1 MHTNLSSTFQ
11 LVYKFVHPWPPRWCT
26 NLYILDLLG
35 GVQICTPLTS
45 QMVYKFVHHWPPR
58 WCTNLY
64 ILDRTSQ
71 MVYKFVHPRPPTS
84 QIANYLNICDTG
96 LHRTTKKQ
104 ECWWCWSFNSEC
116 WRSCCCVLW
125 KLCTRA
131 SYWAVHPDFRQHY
144 WSKVDGRKLYTS
156 MEALEGARCQ
166 KSSES
171 SGLGRSHTKNV
182 NIIVWFH
189 TDCNQTPE
197 EEDCWAPQRGVQKN

>member
-45 QMVYKFVHHWPPR
+45 QVVYKFVHPWPPR

-131 SYWAVHPDFRQHY
+131 SYGQCTQIFDNTIEVRW
-144 WSKVDGRKLYTS
+144 
-156 MEALEGARCQ
+156 MEAIHLYGSPGRCEMP
-166 KSSES
+166 K
-171 SGLGRSHTKNV
+171 
-182 NIIVWFH
+182 IV
-189 TDCNQTPE
+189 
-197 EEDCWAPQRGVQKN
+197 GK